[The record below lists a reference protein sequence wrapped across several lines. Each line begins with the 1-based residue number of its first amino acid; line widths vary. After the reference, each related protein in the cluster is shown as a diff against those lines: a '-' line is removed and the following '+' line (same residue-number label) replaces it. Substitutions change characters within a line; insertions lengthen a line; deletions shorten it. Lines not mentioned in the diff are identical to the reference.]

1 MNPST
6 LPIWFTLAASA
17 LMSFSG
23 VPGCF
28 AARRSRS
35 AQTLSTLLMLLGA
48 LFGLTGVA
56 LSWLGEGTPSLQL
69 AWTLPWGQFR
79 VELDALAA
87 FFLVPVFVVPAL
99 GALYGTE
106 YWKPSRHPTTARG
119 LRFFYGLL
127 AGSMAMVVLARDSIL
142 FLVVWEIMAVSA
154 FFLVATDDK
163 ELAVRRAAWIYLV
176 AAHVGTVCL
185 MALFCLLYR
194 ATGSTNLDPLPS
206 AVLSPSLATAIFV
219 LAVVGFGFKAGI
231 MPLHVWLPAAH
242 ANAPSHVSA
251 VLSGVMLKMGI
262 YGMVRILSFL
272 PDPAIEWGAS
282 LLAVGAATGILGIA
296 FALGQ
301 SDVKRL
307 LAYSSIENVGI
318 IVLGIGLALVG
329 STLHRPEI
337 VALGL
342 GGALFHVWN
351 HSLFKSLLFLNSGSL
366 VHATHTRQMDQM
378 GGLSKRMPRTAA
390 LFFVGAAAICGLPP
404 LNGFAGE
411 WLTYLG
417 FFRAIAP
424 ASAPVALAA
433 GLGALALAMI
443 GALAIACFVKLYG
456 TVFMGT
462 PRTEK
467 GVHALDPGPWMIL
480 PPALLAATCLA
491 LGLFPQIAI
500 PAIGNAVAA
509 WSPAG
514 AETARH
520 LTKLAPYGFLAITG
534 LILLAS
540 VLLVAILLRRRPSI
554 RTKGTWGCGYMRP
567 TPRIQ
572 YTGSSFAQSLVG
584 FFFWALLPQR
594 TAPAL
599 RASLFPP
606 PSALAQSVPDAV
618 LDRAVMPFFRLT
630 RRFLPWV
637 RLLQQG
643 KIHVYLLYILVVVL
657 ALLFWK
663 NVGIPS

>member
-1 MNPST
+1 M
-6 LPIWFTLAASA
+6 A
-17 LMSFSG
+17 FSG
-23 VPGCF
+23 LPGCF
-28 AARRSRS
+28 AARRSRA
-35 AQTLSTLLMLLGA
+35 AQPLSTLLMLLGA
-48 LFGLTGVA
+48 LLGLAGVA
-56 LSWLGEGTPSLQL
+56 LSWLAPTTPSIQS
-69 AWTLPWGQFR
+69 AWSLPWGQFR
-79 VELDALAA
+79 VELDALSA

-106 YWKPSRHPTTARG
+106 YWKQSLHPATARG

-127 AGSMAMVVLARDSIL
+127 AGSMAMVVLARDSVL

-154 FFLVATDDK
+154 FFLVATDNK

-185 MALFCLLYR
+185 MALFCLLFR
-194 ATGSTNLDPLPS
+194 ATGSTNLDPLLAGS
-206 AVLSPSLATAIFV
+206 ISPTLANAIFA

-251 VLSGVMLKMGI
+251 VMSGVMLKMGI
-262 YGMVRILSFL
+262 YGMVRIIAFL
-272 PDPAIEWGAS
+272 PDPAIEWGTA

-307 LAYSSIENVGI
+307 LAYSSIENIGI

-329 STLHRPEI
+329 RTAHRPEI
-337 VALGL
+337 VALGM

-366 VHATHTRQMDQM
+366 IHATHTRHMDQM

-424 ASAPVALAA
+424 ASAPVALAT
-433 GLGALALAMI
+433 GLGALAMAMI

-456 TVFMGT
+456 TVFMGS
-462 PRTEK
+462 PRTAK
-467 GVHALDPGPWMIL
+467 GTHAHDPGLWMIA
-480 PPALLAATCLA
+480 PPALLGAVCIA
-491 LGLFPQIAI
+491 LGLFPCLTL
-500 PAIGNAVAA
+500 PAIGKAVAI
-509 WSPAG
+509 WSPAS
-514 AETARH
+514 AEAALR
-520 LTKLAPYGFLAITG
+520 LTELAPTGFLTDIG
-534 LILLAS
+534 LVLLAAA
-540 VLLVAILLRRRPSI
+540 LLAIFFLLRRPAI
-554 RTKGTWGCGYMRP
+554 RTEGTWGCGYMRP

-584 FFFWALLPQR
+584 FFSWALLPQR
-594 TAPAL
+594 TAPDL
-599 RASLFPP
+599 RASLFPSS
-606 PSALAQSVPDAV
+606 SAMAQTVPDAV

>member
-1 MNPST
+1 MSNT
-6 LPIWFTLAASA
+6 LPIWLTLTAST
-17 LMSFSG
+17 LMAFSG
-23 VPGCF
+23 LPGCL
-28 AARRSRS
+28 ANRRSQT
-35 AQTLSTLLMLLGA
+35 AQPLSTLLMLLGT
-48 LFGLTGVA
+48 LLGLTGVA
-56 LSWLGEGTPSLQL
+56 LSWLAESTPALQT
-69 AWTLPWGQFR
+69 AWSLPWGQFR
-79 VELDALAA
+79 VELDALSA

-106 YWKPSRHPTTARG
+106 YWKQSRHPTTGRG

-127 AGSMAMVVLARDSIL
+127 AGSMAMVVLARDSVL

-154 FFLVATDDK
+154 FFLVATDNK

-194 ATGSTNLDPLPS
+194 ATGSTNLDPLS
-206 AVLSPSLATAIFV
+206 AAALSPSLATAIFV

-272 PDPAIEWGAS
+272 PDPAIEWGAA

-307 LAYSSIENVGI
+307 LAYSSIENIGI

-329 STLHRPEI
+329 STSHRPEI

-366 VHATHTRQMDQM
+366 IHATHTRQMDQM
-378 GGLSKRMPRTAA
+378 GGLAKLMPRTAA
-390 LFFVGAAAICGLPP
+390 LFFVGSMAICGLPP

-417 FFRAIAP
+417 FFRCIHP
-424 ASAPVALAA
+424 ASGPVALAA
-433 GLGALALAMI
+433 GLGALAMAMI
-443 GALAIACFVKLYG
+443 GALAVACFVKLYG

-462 PRTEK
+462 PRTAK
-467 GVHALDPGPWMIL
+467 GAHAHDPGLWMISPLTALGAACVVLGLL
-480 PPALLAATCLA
+480 PQLA
-491 LGLFPQIAI
+491 L
-500 PAIGNAVAA
+500 PAIGKAVAA
-509 WSPAG
+509 WSPAS
-514 AETARH
+514 AESARH
-520 LTKLAPYGFLAITG
+520 LGDLAPYGFLTAAG
-534 LILLAS
+534 LVLLAAA
-540 VLLVAILLRRRPSI
+540 LLVAVLRRRIPAV
-554 RTKGTWGCGYMRP
+554 RTQGTWGCGYMRP

-572 YTGSSFAQSLVG
+572 YTGSSFAQSLVL
-584 FFFWALLPQR
+584 FFSWALIPQR

-599 RASLFPP
+599 RASLFPA
-606 PSALAQSVPDAV
+606 PSTLTQSVPDAV
-618 LDRAVMPFFRLT
+618 LDRAIMPFFRLT

-643 KIHVYLLYILVVVL
+643 KIHIYLLYILVVVL

-663 NVGIPS
+663 NMGIPS

>member
-1 MNPST
+1 MSDHF
-6 LPIWFTLAASA
+6 PIPLVLAAAS
-17 LMSFSG
+17 LMAFSG
-23 VPGCF
+23 LPGCF
-28 AARRSRS
+28 AARRSRA
-35 AQTLSTLLMLLGA
+35 AQAFSTVLMLLGA
-48 LFGLTGVA
+48 LLGLAGVA
-56 LSWLGEGTPSLQL
+56 LSCLAESTPALQC
-69 AWTLPWGQFR
+69 AWRLPWGQFR
-79 VELDALAA
+79 VELDSLSA

-106 YWKPSRHPTTARG
+106 YWKPARHPATARG

-127 AGSMAMVVLARDSIL
+127 AGSMAMVVLARDSVL
-142 FLVVWEIMAVSA
+142 FLVAWEIMAVSA

-194 ATGSTNLDPLPS
+194 ATGSTNLDPILSASLTPS
-206 AVLSPSLATAIFV
+206 IANAIFA

-251 VLSGVMLKMGI
+251 VMSGVMLKMGI
-262 YGMVRILSFL
+262 YGMVRIIAFL
-272 PDPAIEWGAS
+272 PDPAIEWGTS

-329 STLHRPEI
+329 RTAQRPEI
-337 VALGL
+337 VALGM

-366 VHATHTRQMDQM
+366 IHAVHTRQMDQM

-424 ASAPVALAA
+424 ASAPVALAT

-456 TVFMGT
+456 TVFMGS
-462 PRTEK
+462 PRTAK
-467 GVHALDPGPWMIL
+467 GAHAHDTGPWML
-480 PPALLAATCLA
+480 APSALLAAACIA
-491 LGLFPQIAI
+491 LGLFPQLAL
-500 PAIGNAVAA
+500 PAIGKAVAA
-509 WSPAG
+509 WSPASAKAALHM
-514 AETARH
+514 AE
-520 LTKLAPYGFLAITG
+520 LAPTGFLTAAG
-534 LILLAS
+534 LVLLAAALLA
-540 VLLVAILLRRRPSI
+540 VLFLLRRPAI
-554 RTKGTWGCGYMRP
+554 RTEGTWGCGYMRP

-584 FFFWALLPQR
+584 FFSWALLPNH

-599 RASLFPP
+599 RTTLFPSS
-606 PSALAQSVPDAV
+606 SAMAQTVPDAV

-657 ALLFWK
+657 ALLFWN